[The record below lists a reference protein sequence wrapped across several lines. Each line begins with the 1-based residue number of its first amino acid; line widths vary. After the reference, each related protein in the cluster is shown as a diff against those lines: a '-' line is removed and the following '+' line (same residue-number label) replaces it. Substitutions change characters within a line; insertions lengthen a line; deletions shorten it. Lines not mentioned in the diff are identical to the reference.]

1 MGVFLKQAAQ
11 LLVGQMAGSNQKAK
25 FIVKTF
31 RAAYITSAATIA
43 IAWYS
48 AYRNERVEPGTG
60 KFPFPGLGKLTR
72 QFAPDRPETELPHEK
87 EAKRSQRIVGKTG
100 ANQSPFLQASPLGVP
115 LTPDAARK
123 LGGLASF
130 EGKPVAAWIVPFLN
144 YAKSHGW
151 KGSLTQGFRTY
162 SEEVSIYNSGIR
174 PAAHPGTSN
183 HGKRNFPG
191 GAVDV
196 EGAEE
201 LNRILQTIPGGSLLK
216 WAGAKDPVHFSY
228 PHNGSY

>member
-31 RAAYITSAATIA
+31 RAAYITGAGTIA
-43 IAWYS
+43 VAWYS

-60 KFPFPGLGKLTR
+60 KFPFPGLGNLQR
-72 QFAPDRPETELPHEK
+72 RFSPDRPEAELPHEQI
-87 EAKRSQRIVGKTG
+87 AKKSERIVGKTG
-100 ANQSPFLQASPLGVP
+100 TSQGPFPTSSPLGVP

-123 LGGLASF
+123 LGGLASY

-144 YAKSHGW
+144 YAKLHGW

-162 SEEVSIYNSGIR
+162 SEEVSIYNSGVR
-174 PAAHPGTSN
+174 PAARPGTSN

-201 LNRILQTIPGGSLLK
+201 LAHILLTIPGGSLLK
-216 WAGAKDPVHFSY
+216 WAGGQDPVHFSY